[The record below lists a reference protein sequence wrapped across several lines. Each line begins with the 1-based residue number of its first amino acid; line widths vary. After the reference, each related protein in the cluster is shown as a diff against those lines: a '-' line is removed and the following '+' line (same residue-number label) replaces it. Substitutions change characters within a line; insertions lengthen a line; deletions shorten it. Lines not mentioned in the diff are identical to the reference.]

1 MTTTTFQRLPPLLI
15 PSHQESVFN
24 IYVFLGGGGNK
35 SIQSIEVP
43 MVISDKIG
51 FITINIT
58 RGKKEYLMMIKGS
71 IKKENLIVLNVY
83 VPNSS
88 YKVRKEKK

>member
-1 MTTTTFQRLPPLLI
+1 
-15 PSHQESVFN
+15 
-24 IYVFLGGGGNK
+24 
-35 SIQSIEVP
+35 